1 MIIVADS
8 SLQLSYQTIEE
19 LNIQVV
25 EYPLFVNGQPY
36 PVSMSMSREEKEK
49 LRGLIKDKRNNVTTS
64 GLKEEDLRRVWEQ
77 FKDQKILTIHQS
89 ARMSSITATVLK
101 KVKSELPHLDIE
113 LFDTHHMIAAYTVQ
127 VLQAA
132 RALRQGMAGPEL
144 LALMKRNRENT
155 RHVGSVYD
163 LFFLQ
168 RTGRIGR
175 AKAIL
180 GTAMKII
187 PLLGS
192 SGEAGVLR
200 NIGKAKTYQQANQK
214 FVGMMAEDLAAGK
227 ARRLTALISQ
237 IGPYDRETSHL
248 KELIDAQG
256 WDAEVEI
263 VSTNHSAM
271 PHAGPDFY
279 DLGYTVHKDTVHE
292 D

>member
-1 MIIVADS
+1 MVIVADS
-8 SLQLSYQTIEE
+8 SLQLSYQSIKE
-19 LNIQVV
+19 LNIQVL
-25 EYPLFVNGQPY
+25 EYPLFVNGEPY
-36 PVSMSMSREEKEK
+36 PATISMSRQEKGK
-49 LRGLIKDKRNNVTTS
+49 LRELIKDKKNNVTTS
-64 GLKEEDLRRVWEQ
+64 GLKEEDLHRVWER

-89 ARMSSITATVLK
+89 ARMSSITATVLQ

-113 LFDTHHMIAAYTVQ
+113 LFDTQHMIAAYTVQ

-132 RALRQGMAGPEL
+132 RALREGMAGPEL

-192 SGEAGVLR
+192 SEEAGVLK

-214 FVGMMAEDLAAGK
+214 FVGMMAEDLAARK
-227 ARRLTALISQ
+227 ARRVTALISR

-248 KELIDAQG
+248 KELIEQQG

-263 VSTNHSAM
+263 LSTNHSAM

-279 DLGYTVHKDTVHE
+279 DLGYTVHE

>member
-1 MIIVADS
+1 MVIIADS
-8 SLQLSYQTIEE
+8 SLQLAFETIKE

-25 EYPLFVNGQPY
+25 EYPLFVNGEPY
-36 PVSMSMSREEKEK
+36 PVSMSMSGEEKET
-49 LRGLIKDKRNNVTTS
+49 LRLLIKDKKNNVSTS
-64 GLKEEDLRRVWEQ
+64 GLKEEDLREVFER

-89 ARMSSITATVLK
+89 ARMSTITVSVLQ
-101 KVKSELPHLDIE
+101 KVKSELSAMDIE
-113 LFDTHHMIAAYTVQ
+113 LFDTHHMIAAFTVQ
-127 VLQAA
+127 VLLAA
-132 RALRQGMAGPEL
+132 RALQAGMDYPEL
-144 LALMKRNRENT
+144 MEMMTRNRMNT

-192 SGEAGVLR
+192 SEEAGVLR
-200 NIGKAKTYQQANQK
+200 NIGKAKTYKQANQK
-214 FVGMMAEDLAAGK
+214 FVATMAEDVEAKK
-227 ARRLTALISQ
+227 ARRVTAVISR
-237 IGPYDRETSHL
+237 IGPYDREASHL
-248 KELIDAQG
+248 KQLIEQQG
-256 WDAEVEI
+256 WDAEVQI
-263 VSTNHSAM
+263 LATNHSAM

-279 DLGYTVHKDTVHE
+279 DLGYTVHE

>member
-1 MIIVADS
+1 MVIVADS
-8 SLQLSYQTIEE
+8 SLQLSYQTIKE

-25 EYPLFVNGQPY
+25 EYPLFVNGEPY
-36 PVSMSMSREEKEK
+36 PVSMSMSREEKER
-49 LRGLIKDKRNNVTTS
+49 LRGLIKDKRNNVSTS
-64 GLKEEDLRRVWEQ
+64 GLKEEDLHRVWER

-89 ARMSSITATVLK
+89 ARMSSITATVLQ

-132 RALRQGMAGPEL
+132 RAQREGMAGPEL

-192 SGEAGVLR
+192 SEEAGVLK

-214 FVGMMAEDLAAGK
+214 FVGMMAEDLAARK
-227 ARRLTALISQ
+227 ARRVTALISR

-248 KELIDAQG
+248 KELIEQQG
-256 WDAEVEI
+256 WDADVEVL
-263 VSTNHSAM
+263 STNHSAM

-279 DLGYTVHKDTVHE
+279 DLGYTVHE

>member
-1 MIIVADS
+1 MVIVADS
-8 SLQLSYQTIEE
+8 SLQLAYKTIEE
-19 LNIQVV
+19 LNIQIV
-25 EYPLFVNGQPY
+25 EYPLFVNGEPY
-36 PVSMSMSREEKEK
+36 PVSMSMSPEEKEK
-49 LRGLIKDKRNNVTTS
+49 LRLLVKDKKNNVSTS
-64 GLKEEDLRRVWEQ
+64 GLREEDLKAVFQR
-77 FKDQKILTIHQS
+77 FKDQKILTVHQS
-89 ARMSSITATVLK
+89 ARMSSITASVLQ
-101 KVKSELPHLDIE
+101 KVRSELSDIDIE
-113 LFDTHHMIAAYTVQ
+113 LFDTHHMVAAYTVQ
-127 VLQAA
+127 VLLAA
-132 RALRQGMAGPEL
+132 RALRAGMPYAEL
-144 LALMKRNRENT
+144 LEMMKRNRGNT

-192 SGEAGVLR
+192 SEEAGVLR

-214 FVGMMAEDLAAGK
+214 FVATVAEDMEAKK
-227 ARRLTALISQ
+227 ARRVTAVISQ

-248 KELIDAQG
+248 KELIEQQG
-256 WDAEVEI
+256 WDAEVQI
-263 VSTNHSAM
+263 LATNHSNM

-279 DLGYTVHKDTVHE
+279 DLGYTVHE